1 MAKKR
6 KATRAAHGYHVRVRV
21 EYSGYAYVEADSAEE
36 AIKKADDNDFD
47 QEDFFARGECVNC
60 EAENFAEDLGP
71 V

>member
-6 KATRAAHGYHVRVRV
+6 KATRAAHGYYVHVRV
-21 EYSGYAYVEADSAEE
+21 EFAGDAYIEAESAEE
-36 AIKKADDNDFD
+36 AIKKADDFDFD
-47 QEDFFARGECVNC
+47 QSEFVSRAECVNC